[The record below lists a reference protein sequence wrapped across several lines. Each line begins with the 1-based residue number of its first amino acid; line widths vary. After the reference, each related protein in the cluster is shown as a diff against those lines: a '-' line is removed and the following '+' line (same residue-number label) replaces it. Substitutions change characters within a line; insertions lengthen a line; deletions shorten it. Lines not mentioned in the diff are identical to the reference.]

1 MPHARQRC
9 TWNTRQVM
17 GGGNTTSSEL
27 LPPLGAEPLG
37 VETLPRAEQDA
48 VPAGSVAW
56 LESGLW
62 CPAAHQR
69 GSQVFPA
76 PQEESSGVL
85 GQRKC
90 LQNTLH
96 FLMLCNFPIIIFVT
110 PPCFPPWNRNKSLN
124 TKS

>member
-1 MPHARQRC
+1 M
-9 TWNTRQVM
+9 M

-85 GQRKC
+85 GPKLKKTGVPIAAVFATARTRKQPRRPSADKWVKK
-90 LQNTLH
+90 LWDIH
-96 FLMLCNFPIIIFVT
+96 AV
-110 PPCFPPWNRNKSLN
+110 
-124 TKS
+124 